1 MSERSGDVATGPVL
15 FFDERCSVCRRFI
28 SFAIGHDT
36 SGALRIAPLRSA
48 RGEELRQRYPAFE
61 RNDSAVWVG
70 EDGKAVGYSDAI
82 LSTLDFLGGRW
93 RVLAALARTIPRTL
107 RNWAYREFATHR
119 PVFGRFGLPALDDAS
134 VQRLLPDDTDATGGR
149 VLDRESL
156 MTYLNDHLAASIAAL
171 QLLERLVTTLREPSM
186 VTTLRTLTDD
196 VTAEQG
202 LVRDIIAA
210 GGGTENT
217 MAQAVS
223 WVGEKVARLKIGP
236 GESDPSGLMLF
247 EALEAI
253 SVGFWGRR
261 CLWSTLA
268 HLSREVT
275 VPPGT
280 IDFAALE
287 ARAEQ
292 HLTMLDALRLQ
303 SSSAALSLSPPA
315 LMAH

>member
-1 MSERSGDVATGPVL
+1 MSDKVDDVVAGPVL
-15 FFDERCSVCRRFI
+15 FFDERCSVCRRFV
-28 SFAIGHDT
+28 SFAIGQDT

-48 RGEELRQRYPAFE
+48 RGEELRQRYPAFK

-70 EDGKAVGYSDAI
+70 EDGNAVGHSDAI

-93 RVLAALARTIPRTL
+93 RVLATVARTVPRAF
-107 RNWAYREFATHR
+107 RNWAYREFASHR
-119 PVFGRFGLPALDDAS
+119 PVFGRFGLPDLDDAS
-134 VQRLLPDDTDATGGR
+134 AERLLPDDTDVAGGR
-149 VLDRESL
+149 VLDRDSF

-171 QLLERLVTTLREPSM
+171 QLLERLVTTLHEPGM
-186 VTTLRTLTDD
+186 VKTLRTLHDD
-196 VTAEQG
+196 VRDEQG
-202 LVRDIIAA
+202 LVREMIAA
-210 GGGTENT
+210 GGGSESNLS
-217 MAQAVS
+217 QAVS
-223 WVGEKVARLKIGP
+223 WVGEKVSRLKIGP

-261 CLWSTLA
+261 CLWSALA

-275 VPPGT
+275 IEPTT

-287 ARAEQ
+287 ARAEL
-292 HLTMLDALRLQ
+292 HLTMLERLRLKA
-303 SSSAALSLSPPA
+303 STAALSLSPPA